1 MQTSYGYA
9 FFALEVTN
17 ALITFDHHVIGVALS
32 QPARSNTR
40 DACPTDEAH
49 RKRTLPEKG
58 AII

>member
-9 FFALEVTN
+9 FFAPEVTN
-17 ALITFDHHVIGVALS
+17 AFITFDHHVIDVLS
-32 QPARSNTR
+32 LRLARSNTR
-40 DACPTDEAH
+40 DARPTDEAL